1 MWLTLPECLPFLP
14 LCAAL
19 NACSLPRLRS
29 LLPGAGTSGNPPR
42 VRLSKYTPIKLSDTA
57 DKLTPYRTSVGNDML
72 ASRRLQQ
79 EAEQV
84 WGGASNGVCVKGQ
97 RGEEEAERSGISWE
111 EEGGRVEERGERG
124 LRQGGGGKEA
134 RRRCRIYPRMYP
146 RISAYIS
153 TYIRVYLHISAYI
166 SAYIST

>member
-1 MWLTLPECLPFLP
+1 MWLTLPQCLPFLP

-19 NACSLPRLRS
+19 NACSLPHLRP
-29 LLPGAGTSGNPPR
+29 LLSGAGTSGNPPR

-84 WGGASNGVCVKGQ
+84 WAGASKWGGGGRGQ
-97 RGEEEAERSGISWE
+97 RGEEEAERSGISWA
-111 EEGGRVEERGERG
+111 EEGGRAV
-124 LRQGGGGKEA
+124 
-134 RRRCRIYPRMYP
+134 
-146 RISAYIS
+146 SW
-153 TYIRVYLHISAYI
+153 
-166 SAYIST
+166 